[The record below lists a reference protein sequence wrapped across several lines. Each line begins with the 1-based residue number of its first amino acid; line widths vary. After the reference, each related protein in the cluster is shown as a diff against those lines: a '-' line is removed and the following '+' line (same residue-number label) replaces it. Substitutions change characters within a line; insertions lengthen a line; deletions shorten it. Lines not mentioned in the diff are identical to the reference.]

1 MSKVIKPGTDNQ
13 KAGTYHEVGPRGGKV
28 ADGRVVN
35 IVKVIAY
42 RLLLKKVTVGQN
54 NITKSRYLSSGIFF
68 DQNVSAYP
76 KMLICN
82 HDSA

>member
-35 IVKVIAY
+35 IDQGD
-42 RLLLKKVTVGQN
+42 RLPPTSEKGHVWSK
-54 NITKSRYLSSGIFF
+54 
-68 DQNVSAYP
+68 
-76 KMLICN
+76 
-82 HDSA
+82 